1 MITEPPAPHSVV
13 QSDRKPRLLF
23 VMQQALG
30 WITYSQELRRVLE
43 TRSDVEWE
51 FLPMVP
57 RNWRHRLLVNPF
69 MAQGSGLLRRLDPI
83 TAYGGSL
90 GVKVRRQ
97 IEAFH
102 PDIVHCAGHFLAGA
116 VPAGPGQPLLT
127 AATDSTRWNM
137 ARQRGEERL
146 EPHAGC
152 SERDLFQR
160 LDRIFTCSDW
170 TAASVLQDYAV
181 ASTRVETLPL
191 GVDPRPIGRAQPG
204 QGNRLPQILM
214 IGKDFERKGGP
225 QLVSW
230 VQGPLAGRCHL
241 HIVSKSAPG
250 RHLQGPDITL
260 HGAVSHGE
268 LMGTLL
274 PQMDLLCHPT
284 QADMS
289 SFVIIE
295 AALAG
300 VPALASNI
308 GGIPELVRE
317 GETGWLHAPEDEA
330 GFLARFE
337 QLFAQPELLA
347 QAGAAARLHALRN
360 FDSRI
365 NYNRLI
371 DRLVEMTR
379 GNIS

>member
-1 MITEPPAPHSVV
+1 
-13 QSDRKPRLLF
+13 
-23 VMQQALG
+23 MQQALG
-30 WITYSQELRRVLE
+30 WITYSKELQQVLE
-43 TRSDVEWE
+43 TRQDIDWA

-69 MAQGSGLLRRLDPI
+69 MSPGSGLLRRLDPI
-83 TAYGGSL
+83 TAYGGPL
-90 GVKVRRQ
+90 GAKVRRR
-97 IEAFH
+97 IDAFR

-116 VPAGPGQPLLT
+116 VPSGPGQPLLT

-137 ARQRGEERL
+137 ARQRGEQRL
-146 EPHAGC
+146 EHMARC

-160 LDRIFTCSDW
+160 LDRVFPCSDW
-170 TAASVLQDYAV
+170 AGQSVLGDYQV
-181 ASTRVETLPL
+181 APERVETLPL
-191 GVDPRPIGRAQPG
+191 GVDPRPIGQARAG
-204 QGNRLPQILM
+204 QTARRPQILM

-225 QLVSW
+225 KLVSW

-241 HIVSKSAPG
+241 HIVSKTAPN
-250 RHLQGPDITL
+250 RHLQGPDITV
-260 HGAVSHGE
+260 HGAVPHGE
-268 LMGTLL
+268 LMAKLL

-308 GGIPELVRE
+308 GGIPELVQD
-317 GETGWLHAPEDEA
+317 GKTGWLHGPEDAA

-337 QLFAQPELLA
+337 QLFETPQLLA
-347 QAGAAARLHALRN
+347 QAGAAAKAHALQN

-365 NYNRLI
+365 NCNRLI
-371 DRLVEMTR
+371 DRLVEMTAQAKQPK
-379 GNIS
+379 G